1 MTSSGT
7 NNTSSPNN
15 GQLPASGLPASWF
28 TNPIS
33 SRSNTDRQQYSQEF
47 RERVSRVTQRGQ
59 TYISQLNDQ
68 QSGRDWPR
76 GIVGHNARFFQ
87 QAATSTRASV
97 TLPTS
102 STTDNGGLGV
112 ARMHN
117 GHTHNNATIT
127 HNNAENSSFLPAS
140 VVDVDNDVDLLED
153 EQSISLQ
160 LPSAEERRLF
170 EAFQAEARSVFR
182 KAIDTIGKRKAL
194 LLQSFEADN
203 LKLQQLQSGQMQW
216 SGDTNDP
223 ESENRYISRLSKV
236 QRIRL
241 RAVEMETLNMQRL
254 RGNFQV
260 TMQQFKI
267 EVQRYLIAK
276 ARGEYLRNPVE
287 YFKPQLMDWD
297 PHKNLGIKIALMENH
312 MDESDWDR
320 LRLMVESNNQ
330 SENTTD
336 RLTPQLQHQPLHQ
349 SVIRTPFSNGHTN
362 INGNTNANSNNNT
375 SENDNNNYFYAATN
389 NNHTHNSRV
398 IAATT
403 SNICASGAIVAS
415 SKSVFPLKELPQEI
429 LSLVLEMVGQ
439 KTDVVLLL
447 TVCKAW
453 AAIIVKLL
461 YYRPHINKKPQLDL
475 FMNTMRKPATE
486 LVFDYRSMI
495 KRLNFSFVG
504 DYMTDSQLLHFV
516 GCPNL
521 ERLTLVFCKQ
531 VTTKSIAQVLK
542 GCKFLQSVDITGI
555 REVGNE
561 LFTVLSTDCKRIQ
574 GLYVPRADLVSC
586 DAIEQFV
593 ENAPMLKRVKITF
606 NKNITNSLLVK
617 MARSCPLLVEVDLTS
632 TPQIN
637 NESIVTLMTELPQ
650 LREFRLTQNMLLSD
664 SFATQLS
671 LNVTSLPALRLVDLS
686 ACESI
691 TDKTVAKL
699 VQLAPKLRN
708 VYLGKC
714 SRITDNSLIALSKL
728 GKNLQTVHFGHCFNI
743 TDDGVKVLIQNC
755 PRIQYV
761 DFACCT
767 NLTNHTLYELGDLT
781 KLKRIGLVKCSQMTD
796 EGLLNMIAL
805 RGRNDTLERVH
816 LSYCTNLTIYPIYEL
831 VMACPKLSHLSLT
844 AVPSFL
850 RPDITQFCRPPP
862 SEFTVNQRQIFCVFS
877 GKGVQKLRHHLMSM
891 TRPTDGP
898 TTKVRKILI
907 EFLIARGLFRPNESE
922 EEALKRIADEI
933 NQESAA
939 LMTASSMFNAAN
951 EPFQNINFER
961 IDDLLTFI
969 RRVPQDDSV
978 TGEDVS
984 ELMPL
989 IDESFCEEP
998 FRTEWRDHDGIV
1010 APRASN
1016 DLNSELADIVR
1027 KFHAL
1032 NDRIADF
1039 EVNVSSIIRIQFQ
1052 YTGSMLAEM
1061 SHIYMLLVDLNRT
1074 ICDIQKRIYEINNL
1088 RDVKAITIWRMLWT
1102 PRFEEMLK
1110 KYKLD
1115 TVVLRL
1121 YLKNNV
1127 AVLTRQR
1134 EVALLR
1140 ARTLW
1145 DNEQAAMVQGNGL
1158 TIAGATA
1165 AEQSAAA
1172 RQLFPQFQIPVFR
1185 PTQDGPPPEQ
1195 DDDEVLEES

>member
-1 MTSSGT
+1 MTSET
-7 NNTSSPNN
+7 NNNNAASSNG
-15 GQLPASGLPASWF
+15 GQLPPSGLPASWF
-28 TNPIS
+28 TTPIPA
-33 SRSNTDRQQYSQEF
+33 RSTTDRQQYSQEF

-59 TYISQLNDQ
+59 NYVSQLNEP
-68 QSGRDWPR
+68 GRDWPR
-76 GIVGHNARFFQ
+76 SFVGQNTRFFQ
-87 QAATSTRASV
+87 QAATPSRNTISLAGAGLESGVGIARPA
-97 TLPTS
+97 
-102 STTDNGGLGV
+102 GG
-112 ARMHN
+112 
-117 GHTHNNATIT
+117 
-127 HNNAENSSFLPAS
+127 NSNFMPANM
-140 VVDVDNDVDLLED
+140 VDADNDVDLLHD
-153 EQSISLQ
+153 EQVMSYLP
-160 LPSAEERRLF
+160 PSAEERRLF
-170 EAFQAEARSVFR
+170 ESFQAEARSVFR
-182 KAIDTIGKRKAL
+182 RSIETIGRRKSL

-203 LKLQQLQSGQMQW
+203 LKLQQLQSGQVQW
-216 SGDTNDP
+216 SGDANDP

-267 EVQRYLIAK
+267 EVQRYLVAK

-287 YFKPQLMDWD
+287 YFKPQLIDWD
-297 PHKNLGIKIALMENH
+297 PHKNMGIKIALMENH

-320 LRLMVESNNQ
+320 LRLMVESDPP
-330 SENTTD
+330 ENTNT
-336 RLTPQLQHQPLHQ
+336 RPRAQAQHIHE
-349 SVIRTPFSNGHTN
+349 SIVRAPFTNGYNN
-362 INGNTNANSNNNT
+362 INI
-375 SENDNNNYFYAATN
+375 
-389 NNHTHNSRV
+389 NSRV
-398 IAATT
+398 ATT
-403 SNICASGAIVAS
+403 AIS
-415 SKSVFPLKELPQEI
+415 TTTNLSFPYIFPLQELPQEI

-439 KTDVVLLL
+439 KTDIVLLL

-475 FMNTMRKPATE
+475 FMNTMRKPASE
-486 LVFDYRSMI
+486 LVFDYRPMI

-504 DYMTDSQLLHFV
+504 DYMTDAQLLHFV

-531 VTTKSIAQVLK
+531 VTTKSIAKVLK
-542 GCKFLQSVDITGI
+542 GCRFLQSVDITGV

-561 LFTVLSTDCKRIQ
+561 LFNVLSTDCKRIQ

-586 DAIEQFV
+586 EAIEQFV

-606 NKNITNSLLVK
+606 NKNITNNLLIK
-617 MARSCPLLVEVDLTS
+617 MAHSCPLLVEVDLTS

-637 NESIVTLMTELPQ
+637 NDSIVTLMTELPQ

-664 SFATQLS
+664 AFATQLA

-691 TDKTVAKL
+691 TDKTVVKL

-743 TDDGVKVLIQNC
+743 TDEGVKVLIQNC

-907 EFLIARGLFRPNESE
+907 EFLIARGLFKPNENE
-922 EEALKRIADEI
+922 EEALKRIADDI

-951 EPFQNINFER
+951 EPFQSINFER
-961 IDDLLTFI
+961 IDELFTFLK
-969 RRVPQDDSV
+969 RVPQDDSV
-978 TGEDVS
+978 SSEDLA

-989 IDESFCEEP
+989 VDESFCEEP
-998 FRTEWRDHDGIV
+998 FRSEWRDHDGIV

-1074 ICDIQKRIYEINNL
+1074 ICDIQKRIYEINNP

-1102 PRFEEMLK
+1102 PRFEEMLR

-1145 DNEQAAMVQGNGL
+1145 DTEQSGLVQGNGAVNGN
-1158 TIAGATA
+1158 TVA
-1165 AEQSAAA
+1165 SDPSVVAA

-1185 PTQDGPPPEQ
+1185 PTQDGPPPDQ

>member
-1 MTSSGT
+1 MTSET
-7 NNTSSPNN
+7 NNANASNSTN
-15 GQLPASGLPASWF
+15 GQLPMSDLPASWF
-28 TNPIS
+28 TNPIP
-33 SRSNTDRQQYSQEF
+33 SRSNSDRQQYSQEF

-59 TYISQLNDQ
+59 SYISQLSEQ
-68 QSGRDWPR
+68 QGRDWPR
-76 GIVGHNARFFQ
+76 GLVNENTRFFR
-87 QAATSTRASV
+87 QAVETASARTPISLAASSDSSVAMTRPNGITSNF
-97 TLPTS
+97 LPVAD
-102 STTDNGGLGV
+102 TDND
-112 ARMHN
+112 
-117 GHTHNNATIT
+117 I
-127 HNNAENSSFLPAS
+127 
-140 VVDVDNDVDLLED
+140 DLLQD
-153 EQSISLQ
+153 EQHTSLVT
-160 LPSAEERRLF
+160 PTTEERRSF
-170 EAFQAEARSVFR
+170 ESFQAEARNVFR
-182 KAIDTIGKRKAL
+182 RAIETISKRKAL

-203 LKLQQLQSGQMQW
+203 LKLQQLQMGQQW
-216 SGDTNDP
+216 NGDSTGQ
-223 ESENRYISRLSKV
+223 ESETRYISRLSKI

-241 RAVEMETLNMQRL
+241 RAIEMETLNMQRL
-254 RGNFQV
+254 RGTFQA

-276 ARGEYLRNPVE
+276 SRGEYISNPLD
-287 YFKPQLMDWD
+287 YFKSQLAEWD
-297 PHKNLGIKIALMENH
+297 PHKNMGIKIALMENH
-312 MDESDWDR
+312 MDQADWEK
-320 LRLMVESNNQ
+320 LRQMVESNQ
-330 SENTTD
+330 SEYTTD
-336 RLTPQLQHQPLHQ
+336 RLSQNQLPYQGT
-349 SVIRTPFSNGHTN
+349 SRAPFINEYKNNVGQTTLNTTHSSSNQ
-362 INGNTNANSNNNT
+362 A
-375 SENDNNNYFYAATN
+375 
-389 NNHTHNSRV
+389 
-398 IAATT
+398 
-403 SNICASGAIVAS
+403 
-415 SKSVFPLKELPQEI
+415 FPLNALPHEI
-429 LSLVLEMVGQ
+429 LSLVLEVVGQ
-439 KTDVVLLL
+439 KSDVVSLL

-461 YYRPHINKKPQLDL
+461 YYRPHINKKPQLEL
-475 FMNTMRKPATE
+475 FMSTMRKPASE
-486 LVFDYRSMI
+486 VIFDYRSMI

-504 DYMTDSQLLHFV
+504 DYMTDAQLLHFI

-555 REVGNE
+555 KEVGNE
-561 LFTVLSTDCKRIQ
+561 LFDVLSTDCKRIQ
-574 GLYVPRADLVSC
+574 GLYVPRADMVSC
-586 DAIEQFV
+586 EAIERFV

-606 NKNITNSLLVK
+606 NKSITNSLLVK

-632 TPQIN
+632 TPQIS

-650 LREFRLTQNMLLSD
+650 LREFRLTQNMLFSD
-664 SFATQLS
+664 TFATQLS
-671 LNVTSLPALRLVDLS
+671 LNISSLPALRLIDLS

-743 TDDGVKVLIQNC
+743 TDEGVKVLVQNC
-755 PRIQYV
+755 QRIQYV

-850 RPDITQFCRPPP
+850 RPDITQFCRLPP

-898 TTKVRKILI
+898 TTKVRKVLI

-951 EPFQNINFER
+951 EPFQNINFDRLDE
-961 IDDLLTFI
+961 LFTFMQ
-969 RRVPQDDSV
+969 RVPQDDLI
-978 TGEDVS
+978 TGEDIS

-998 FRTEWRDHDGIV
+998 FRNEWRDNDGIV

-1074 ICDIQKRIYEINNL
+1074 ICDIQKRIYEINNP
-1088 RDVKAITIWRMLWT
+1088 RDVKAITIWRVIWT
-1102 PRFEEMLK
+1102 PRFEEILR

-1115 TVVLRL
+1115 TIVLRL

-1145 DNEQAAMVQGNGL
+1145 DSEQNSTVQGNGVA
-1158 TIAGATA
+1158 INGAGVTND
-1165 AEQSAAA
+1165 QSAAA
-1172 RQLFPQFQIPVFR
+1172 RQLFSQFQITVFR
-1185 PTQDGPPPEQ
+1185 PNEDAQPPE
-1195 DDDEVLEES
+1195 DEDDEVLEES